1 VSYCTG
7 LGSNRVIL
15 AVIGDSKGSNDAAVA
30 ARFWRAAWEL
40 CMRALDYIGAM
51 VVAFV
56 LAIGIYNVVL
66 WLIRKNANRNLW
78 RR

>member
-1 VSYCTG
+1 
-7 LGSNRVIL
+7 
-15 AVIGDSKGSNDAAVA
+15 
-30 ARFWRAAWEL
+30 
-40 CMRALDYIGAM
+40 MRALDYIGAM

-66 WLIRKNANRNLW
+66 WLIRKNGNRNLW

>member
-1 VSYCTG
+1 
-7 LGSNRVIL
+7 
-15 AVIGDSKGSNDAAVA
+15 
-30 ARFWRAAWEL
+30 
-40 CMRALDYIGAM
+40 MRALDYIGAM

-66 WLIRKNANRNLW
+66 WLIRRNGGRNLW